1 MSSCKG
7 EPESVAIS
15 PIKSGPGALKTSC
28 KSGGLATPLP
38 CVINALEGEAS
49 CKVRRRERV
58 VFRQYPGWAC
68 CQRRTAHPAALPL
81 LGGGHILIHT
91 QQ

>member
-28 KSGGLATPLP
+28 KSGGMGLLFS
-38 CVINALEGEAS
+38 CGINALEGEVS
-49 CKVRRRERV
+49 CKVRPRERV
-58 VFRQYPGWAC
+58 VLRQYPGWAC
-68 CQRRTAHPAALPL
+68 CQRRTRAAFSASRK
-81 LGGGHILIHT
+81 
-91 QQ
+91 